1 MRANNIKFN
10 FNSSNFVLT
19 GAGKGIGLSTLKKL
33 FFSGARV
40 AFITKSYSDIVQI
53 NRKYKSERILS
64 FCGDISD
71 ENDRNLFVRLIKKK
85 MKKIDGLINNAGIRQ
100 RKSFNDISTKEIDL
114 IFEVNLKS
122 IFFLIQNLLENFN
135 KKNSSIVNIAS
146 IVGPNGFADLSGYAL
161 TKSGLIGLTKSLSIE
176 LAKKKIRVNSISPGF
191 VKSSYEKNFKK
202 KLSKFYKYTLQR
214 TPLGRWGECDEVAD
228 LILFL
233 LSNNSNYITGNNI
246 FIDGG
251 WSSN

>member
-1 MRANNIKFN
+1 
-10 FNSSNFVLT
+10 
-19 GAGKGIGLSTLKKL
+19 
-33 FFSGARV
+33 
-40 AFITKSYSDIVQI
+40 
-53 NRKYKSERILS
+53 
-64 FCGDISD
+64 
-71 ENDRNLFVRLIKKK
+71 
-85 MKKIDGLINNAGIRQ
+85 
-100 RKSFNDISTKEIDL
+100 
-114 IFEVNLKS
+114 
-122 IFFLIQNLLENFN
+122 
-135 KKNSSIVNIAS
+135 
-146 IVGPNGFADLSGYAL
+146 
-161 TKSGLIGLTKSLSIE
+161 

>member
-122 IFFLIQNLLENFN
+122 IFFLPTQ
-135 KKNSSIVNIAS
+135 
-146 IVGPNGFADLSGYAL
+146 
-161 TKSGLIGLTKSLSIE
+161 LI
-176 LAKKKIRVNSISPGF
+176 KI
-191 VKSSYEKNFKK
+191 
-202 KLSKFYKYTLQR
+202 
-214 TPLGRWGECDEVAD
+214 
-228 LILFL
+228 
-233 LSNNSNYITGNNI
+233 
-246 FIDGG
+246 
-251 WSSN
+251 